1 MRHRFGRI
9 SLRRNSSSPSEKFP
23 ITRRIVFKK
32 KPNRHLEHTII
43 PEPPRMN
50 SLEDFLDRFRP
61 PLSFFAKRISQGDR
75 HSLLRN
81 AEKRGS
87 LIPPNHSKQATLY
100 TAQMH
105 RISGLTPVSK
115 RMLPRLPN
123 RVSTEIGSGFACRC
137 KPPKNL
143 NSQQQPQFG
152 QKKPSPETSS
162 ICPSAI
168 FYPRLRVGGI

>member
-1 MRHRFGRI
+1 MSH
-9 SLRRNSSSPSEKFP
+9 LNE
-23 ITRRIVFKK
+23 

-43 PEPPRMN
+43 PESPRKN

-75 HSLLRN
+75 PSLLRN
-81 AEKRGS
+81 ADERGS

-100 TAQMH
+100 TAFSH
-105 RISGLTPVSK
+105 RISGFTPVS
-115 RMLPRLPN
+115 RQFLRCPPSW
-123 RVSTEIGSGFACRC
+123 VSTEIGTGFACRC

>member
-1 MRHRFGRI
+1 MNH
-9 SLRRNSSSPSEKFP
+9 LKE
-23 ITRRIVFKK
+23 

-43 PEPPRMN
+43 PESSRMN

-75 HSLLRN
+75 PSLLRN

-100 TAQMH
+100 TAFLHTAYQ
-105 RISGLTPVSK
+105 VSPQSVD
-115 RMLPRLPN
+115 RCYADPPSW
-123 RVSTEIGSGFACRC
+123 VSTEIGTGFACRC
-137 KPPKNL
+137 KPPKIL

-168 FYPRLRVGGI
+168 FYPRLRVGEI

>member
-1 MRHRFGRI
+1 MNH
-9 SLRRNSSSPSEKFP
+9 LKE
-23 ITRRIVFKK
+23 

-61 PLSFFAKRISQGDR
+61 PLSFFAKRISHGDR

-105 RISGLTPVSK
+105 RISGLTPVSRRFCATTESGLHGNWVGF
-115 RMLPRLPN
+115 RMPLQAAQSHSLPATAPIWAKEAITRNFIDMPFGDILP
-123 RVSTEIGSGFACRC
+123 
-137 KPPKNL
+137 PPPSRWNL
-143 NSQQQPQFG
+143 
-152 QKKPSPETSS
+152 TR
-162 ICPSAI
+162 ILHHHLIILYI
-168 FYPRLRVGGI
+168 FL

>member
-1 MRHRFGRI
+1 MSH
-9 SLRRNSSSPSEKFP
+9 LKE
-23 ITRRIVFKK
+23 

-50 SLEDFLDRFRP
+50 SLEDFLARFRP